1 MGDWFIIQLCIFII
15 FTCNTHRRRIHYNNN
30 KKRLFVYRR
39 FTSRQTHA
47 KLNSPSC
54 SISLSSD
61 LCECFIEQNRS
72 FNHSHNVFSVFFA
85 GCQQTYPLYSVHDLT
100 FLVTTNYHLHI
111 KGDFFVI
118 FFLMIVVVYFPF
130 VNTAKFNNIT
140 QAHLFEWMNGN
151 WNGLETF
158 SFAICIF
165 CVLFNSPL

>member
-1 MGDWFIIQLCIFII
+1 MHTSGK
-15 FTCNTHRRRIHYNNN
+15 TNTHHSHTQWAIGSLFNYVFSSYSLVIHTGDAYTYNN
-30 KKRLFVYRR
+30 KRTVICLSSVYVE
-39 FTSRQTHA
+39 TNTCQVKQSIV
-47 KLNSPSC
+47 LYL

-118 FFLMIVVVYFPF
+118 FF
-130 VNTAKFNNIT
+130 FNDCCC
-140 QAHLFEWMNGN
+140 LF
-151 WNGLETF
+151 
-158 SFAICIF
+158 SICQHR
-165 CVLFNSPL
+165 